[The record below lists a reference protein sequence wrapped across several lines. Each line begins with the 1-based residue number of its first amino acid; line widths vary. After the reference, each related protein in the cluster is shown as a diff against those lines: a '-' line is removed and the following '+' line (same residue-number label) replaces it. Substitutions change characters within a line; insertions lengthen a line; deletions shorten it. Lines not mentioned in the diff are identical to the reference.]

1 MKGKTMDQWLHSFTT
16 VESIMLF
23 VNEVGFGL
31 ALVTIVCIEIK
42 DTRKERRNERQSKHL
57 IEP

>member
-1 MKGKTMDQWLHSFTT
+1 MKGRVMDQWLHSFNT

-23 VNEVGFGL
+23 GSQVGFGL

-42 DTRKERRNERQSKHL
+42 DTRKERKNEHASKHP
-57 IEP
+57 IDP